1 MKPTFLNSLPA
12 CMLGK
17 LLAAAMM
24 VSAAQGQN
32 PLPMRDA
39 ATHEQLVLK
48 LREVSQQNPMAKFE
62 SVEGED
68 PSKVNR
74 PESLLA
80 NSDIVCFDGKA
91 VLVPKRAIL
100 QTPPKLANRIGM
112 QPGAGF
118 ASWAD
123 FYAANRGW
131 ITTVEVRR
139 AQAEGKEP
147 VEEMSMDHIKKSA
160 NLIIAVYLGGPISVL
175 PPAAP
180 VTEITSNTKT
190 P

>member
-1 MKPTFLNSLPA
+1 MF
-12 CMLGK
+12 GK
-17 LLAAAMM
+17 LMAAAMM
-24 VSAAQGQN
+24 VSTAQAQN
-32 PLPMRDA
+32 PADGNPPPMRDA
-39 ATHEQLVLK
+39 VTHDQLVLK
-48 LREVSQQNPMAKFE
+48 LREVSQQNPMAKLT
-62 SVEGED
+62 SVVGAD

-80 NSDIVCFDGKA
+80 NSDIVCFGGVA

-118 ASWAD
+118 ASWSD

-131 ITTVEVRR
+131 ITTVEVSR
-139 AQAEGKEP
+139 AQAEGKQP

-160 NLIIAVYLGGPISVL
+160 NLIVAVYLGGPISVL
-175 PPAAP
+175 PPVVAP
-180 VTEITSNTKT
+180 ATEITINTQT

>member
-1 MKPTFLNSLPA
+1 MFV
-12 CMLGK
+12 K
-17 LLAAAMM
+17 LMAAAQAQDP
-24 VSAAQGQN
+24 AAGN
-32 PLPMRDA
+32 PPPMRDA
-39 ATHEQLVLK
+39 VTHDQLVLK
-48 LREVSQQNPMAKFE
+48 LREVSQQDPMAKFE
-62 SVEGED
+62 SAVGED

-80 NSDIVCFDGKA
+80 NSDIVCFGGKA

-100 QTPPKLANRIGM
+100 QTPPKLANRIGL

-118 ASWAD
+118 ASWSD

-131 ITTVEVRR
+131 ITTVEVSR

-160 NLIIAVYLGGPISVL
+160 NLIVAVYLGGLISVL

-180 VTEITSNTKT
+180 PTEITSNTTT